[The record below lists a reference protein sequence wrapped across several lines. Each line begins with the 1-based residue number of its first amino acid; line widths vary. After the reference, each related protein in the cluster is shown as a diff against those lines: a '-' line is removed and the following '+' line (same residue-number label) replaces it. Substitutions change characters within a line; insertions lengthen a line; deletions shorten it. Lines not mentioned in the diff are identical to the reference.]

1 VGEHLEQ
8 CVRQLPTQP
17 GCEQVRETYGRC
29 PDHDGLCAPGC
40 PIGDPSQEGG
50 EAAGKAP

>member
-17 GCEQVRETYGRC
+17 GCEQVREQYGRC
-29 PDHDGLCAPGC
+29 PDHDGWCAPGC
-40 PIGDPSQEGG
+40 PIGDPTKEGG
-50 EAAGKAP
+50 EAAAQAP